1 MFNWMFD
8 VISTSSNEC
17 KGGENAA
24 AKLDDGMG
32 ASGIA
37 RLGDGYAVFVR
48 RAA

>member
-1 MFNWMFD
+1 MFD
-8 VISTSSNEC
+8 VISKSSNEL

-32 ASGIA
+32 AGGVA
-37 RLGDGYAVFVR
+37 RLGGSHAVSIW